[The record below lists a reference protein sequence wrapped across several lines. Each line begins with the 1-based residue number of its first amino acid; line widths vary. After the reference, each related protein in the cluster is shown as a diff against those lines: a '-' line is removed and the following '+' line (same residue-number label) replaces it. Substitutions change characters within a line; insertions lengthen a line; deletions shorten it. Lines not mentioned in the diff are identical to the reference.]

1 MPEPLPVP
9 DDLRDEGRALW
20 SAVTSRYALRADEL
34 PLLAEMA
41 RTVDDLATMRAALA
55 ESGPVALGSK
65 GQPRPNPLLAE
76 VRGSRLLLVRLA
88 SQLGLPDED
97 SPAGATPASRK
108 AARAANERWRR
119 EAVRYGDV
127 QA

>member
-1 MPEPLPVP
+1 MPEPLPAP
-9 DDLRDEGRALW
+9 DDLRDAGAALW
-20 SAVTSRYALRADEL
+20 SAVTAKYALRADEL

-41 RTVDDLATMRAALA
+41 RTVDDLATMREALA
-55 ESGPVALGSK
+55 ESGHMVLGSK
-65 GQPRPNPLLAE
+65 GQPRPNPMLAE

-119 EAVRYGDV
+119 EGTL
-127 QA
+127 